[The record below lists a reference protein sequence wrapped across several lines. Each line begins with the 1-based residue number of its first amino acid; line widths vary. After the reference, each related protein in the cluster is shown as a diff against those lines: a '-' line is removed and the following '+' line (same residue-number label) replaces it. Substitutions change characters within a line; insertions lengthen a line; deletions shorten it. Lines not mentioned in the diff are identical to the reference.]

1 MKAQQ
6 RRSRGAAEAQQRRS
20 RPGANGPGPGPAP
33 SLGRTV
39 RARPARDTA
48 SGTALAFQTPGRQP
62 MAAAAAQ
69 SGRLGRS
76 SDRIDGLGSE
86 STSLARRRRAAEL
99 DILVTVQ
106 VTSTIRVRPFSLN
119 Q

>member
-1 MKAQQ
+1 M
-6 RRSRGAAEAQQRRS
+6 
-20 RPGANGPGPGPAP
+20 GP
-33 SLGRTV
+33 RDT
-39 RARPARDTA
+39 ARLARDTA
-48 SGTALAFQTPGRQP
+48 NGNALAFQTPGRQP

-69 SGRLGRS
+69 SGRRGRA